1 MLLEKL
7 ILAFSAIYALLI
19 VQVMK
24 MYIQAGNLLEGLDT
38 HSVIQGPA
46 TSKSGNL
53 LEMQNLGPIESES

>member
-1 MLLEKL
+1 
-7 ILAFSAIYALLI
+7 
-19 VQVMK
+19 
-24 MYIQAGNLLEGLDT
+24 MYTEAGNLLEGLDT